1 MNYVCLST
9 SLLKEKTL
17 VSHWNGWKDLAS
29 LVQIPHLHEASF
41 KLPIRCDILEF
52 HVMIFKKKILNFH
65 VIIYSAEGETFKNC
79 RWNRRSFGIKE
90 IFATWNGF
98 WTSEDHFLFSSWLI
112 QLNDIS
118 CRVVPPE
125 FLIKC
130 NQQNLLFHQAE
141 ALVKIYAFSWKSQWY
156 WLSCGSLDQIPR
168 FIF

>member
-1 MNYVCLST
+1 MFEHLFIERENTCI
-9 SLLKEKTL
+9 SLEWLER
-17 VSHWNGWKDLAS
+17 LAS

-52 HVMIFKKKILNFH
+52 HVMIFKKKKLIIH

-98 WTSEDHFLFSSWLI
+98 WTSEDHFLFSLWLI

-125 FLIKC
+125 FSIKC

>member
-1 MNYVCLST
+1 MFKHLFIERENTCI
-9 SLLKEKTL
+9 SLEWLERLGISGSNSPPAQGKF
-17 VSHWNGWKDLAS
+17 
-29 LVQIPHLHEASF
+29 QIAYQVWHLGVLCYDF
-41 KLPIRCDILEF
+41 Q
-52 HVMIFKKKILNFH
+52 KKILIFH

-125 FLIKC
+125 FLSKC

-141 ALVKIYAFSWKSQWY
+141 ALVKIYAFSWKLQWY

>member
-17 VSHWNGWKDLAS
+17 VSHWNGWKDISGSNSPPARGKF
-29 LVQIPHLHEASF
+29 QIAYQVWHLGVPCYDF
-41 KLPIRCDILEF
+41 P
-52 HVMIFKKKILNFH
+52 KKKLIFN

>member
-1 MNYVCLST
+1 MFKHLYWKREHLYLTGMAGKTWHLWFKFPTCTRQVSNCLSGVI
-9 SLLKEKTL
+9 SWSSMLWF
-17 VSHWNGWKDLAS
+17 S
-29 LVQIPHLHEASF
+29 
-41 KLPIRCDILEF
+41 
-52 HVMIFKKKILNFH
+52 KKKKLIFH
-65 VIIYSAEGETFKNC
+65 VIIYSAEGEAFKNC

-141 ALVKIYAFSWKSQWY
+141 ALVKINAFSRKSQWY

>member
-1 MNYVCLST
+1 MAGKTWHLWFKFPTCTRQVSNCLSGVT
-9 SLLKEKTL
+9 SWSSVLWF
-17 VSHWNGWKDLAS
+17 S
-29 LVQIPHLHEASF
+29 
-41 KLPIRCDILEF
+41 
-52 HVMIFKKKILNFH
+52 KKKNILIFH
-65 VIIYSAEGETFKNC
+65 VIIYSAEGETFKNF

-125 FLIKC
+125 FSIKC
-130 NQQNLLFHQAE
+130 NEQNLLFHQAE

>member
-1 MNYVCLST
+1 MAGKTWHLWFKFPTCTRQVSNCPSGVT
-9 SLLKEKTL
+9 SWSSMLWF
-17 VSHWNGWKDLAS
+17 S
-29 LVQIPHLHEASF
+29 
-41 KLPIRCDILEF
+41 
-52 HVMIFKKKILNFH
+52 KKKILNFH

-125 FLIKC
+125 FLSKC

-141 ALVKIYAFSWKSQWY
+141 ALVKIYAFSWKLQWY